1 MIQIN
6 NTIGTKSLF
15 LNVFKRVVGNSVST
29 TQYTHESLH
38 TRLLSDRYELYVT
51 NQLTSAVSSVYLT
64 FVSSNSRGAYFT
76 FEFNTQALEK
86 LQLSELGT
94 FTYEVYNMSA
104 KSISIA
110 DKINVLDSGLFRV
123 INNVTFED
131 KYFDADEQVIPT
143 NIVYKP

>member
-15 LNVFKRVVGNSVST
+15 LNVFKSVKSVSVST

-38 TRLLSDRYELYVT
+38 TRLLSDRYKLFVT
-51 NQLTSAVSSVYLT
+51 NQLTSSVSSVYLT

-76 FEFNTQALEK
+76 FEFNTQGSDK
-86 LQLSELGT
+86 LQLTELGT
-94 FTYEVYNMSA
+94 YTYEVYNMSA
-104 KSISIA
+104 KASPS
-110 DKINVLDSGLFRV
+110 DQINVLDSGLFRI

-131 KYFDADEQVIPT
+131 KYFNADEQVIPT

>member
-1 MIQIN
+1 
-6 NTIGTKSLF
+6 
-15 LNVFKRVVGNSVST
+15 
-29 TQYTHESLH
+29 
-38 TRLLSDRYELYVT
+38 
-51 NQLTSAVSSVYLT
+51 
-64 FVSSNSRGAYFT
+64 
-76 FEFNTQALEK
+76 
-86 LQLSELGT
+86 
-94 FTYEVYNMSA
+94 MSA

>member
-86 LQLSELGT
+86 LQLSELDIHIRGVQ
-94 FTYEVYNMSA
+94 YECEINLNSRQ
-104 KSISIA
+104 
-110 DKINVLDSGLFRV
+110 DKCVRFRF
-123 INNVTFED
+123 I
-131 KYFDADEQVIPT
+131 
-143 NIVYKP
+143 